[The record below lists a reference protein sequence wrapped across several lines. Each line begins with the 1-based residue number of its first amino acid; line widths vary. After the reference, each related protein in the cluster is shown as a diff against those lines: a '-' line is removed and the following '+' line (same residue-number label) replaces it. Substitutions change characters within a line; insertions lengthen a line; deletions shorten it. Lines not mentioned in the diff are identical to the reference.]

1 MNAAAGAPR
10 WNKIA
15 AAVEVTRMKWET
27 GNVRVVLL
35 LVLGL
40 GLSACAAGEP
50 RPAAMLGKT
59 PWPPT
64 EYRHTVST
72 TAIRQYWNCTRPEAD
87 VMRVKFLEWELVG
100 VNKDGHTVSSA
111 TVESKAI
118 QLFTFEYTTYQLDL
132 RTTGSEVRF
141 DLHYKYLF
149 WDTGR
154 DGHFVSSLDWDG
166 PVLFAQQNTRFFVRD
181 ACSDTLHLV
190 R

>member
-1 MNAAAGAPR
+1 M
-10 WNKIA
+10 
-15 AAVEVTRMKWET
+15 EVARMKGAT
-27 GNVRVVLL
+27 GNFRVVLL

-40 GLSACAAGEP
+40 GLSACAAVEP
-50 RPAAMLGKT
+50 RPAAMLGKI

-72 TAIRQYWNCTRPEAD
+72 TAIRQYWNCTRAEAD
-87 VMRVKFLEWELVG
+87 VMRVDGLAANLWNASPVKFLEWELVG

-111 TVESKAI
+111 TVNSKAI
-118 QLFTFEYTTYQLDL
+118 QLLTFEYTKYELDL
-132 RTTGSEVRF
+132 RTTGAEVRF

-149 WDTGR
+149 WDTDRG
-154 DGHFVSSLDWDG
+154 GEFVSSLDWDG